1 MQLGPNYLSLCLHC
15 LEATKLKQEAVDV
28 FLRILSSVQP
38 LLNSSLTPLSF
49 SAICNFTDRGL
60 NGGR

>member
-28 FLRILSSVQP
+28 FLRILSSG
-38 LLNSSLTPLSF
+38 
-49 SAICNFTDRGL
+49 A
-60 NGGR
+60 